1 MWKEIFGYSIER
13 ADAET
18 LWREYNKPD
27 DDYVQHA
34 LGMEAILE
42 LIRRGEVENIFAKK
56 GLTTGLNC
64 GIISTT
70 KDERK

>member
-56 GLTTGLNC
+56 G
-64 GIISTT
+64 
-70 KDERK
+70 